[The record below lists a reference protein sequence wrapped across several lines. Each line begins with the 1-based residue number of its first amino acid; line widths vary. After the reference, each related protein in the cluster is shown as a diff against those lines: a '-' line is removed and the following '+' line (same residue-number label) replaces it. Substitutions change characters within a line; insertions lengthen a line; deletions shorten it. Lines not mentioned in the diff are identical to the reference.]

1 MGVKHFY
8 LWYRSRFQHCILH
21 RPDKGIDNF
30 AIDMNGLFHLC
41 AQKVYQYGNYRKRL
55 LKEYPKPTMR
65 QYCNEVCRKIE
76 ELRAQ
81 VRPKKRLVLCVD
93 GIAGLAKMN
102 QQRQRRF
109 RAAQDMD
116 ANSPL
121 FNSNA
126 ITPGT
131 EFMDTLT
138 RHIHRFIKTMMENS
152 IEWQNLEVVYSN
164 EKVSG
169 EGEHKIMK
177 FIRHLNKPTETWC
190 IYGLDADLIM
200 LGILLPIDHVYIFRE
215 MEYGGYH
222 FMDIHNFQK
231 ELLLILKWTGREV
244 SDAEERH
251 SDDRP
256 KTAVFSAKSAIH
268 DFVLLCFI
276 VGNDFLPTIPSMA
289 ILDGAI
295 DLILE
300 SYRTN
305 GIKYGHLTKIHP
317 KTKFI
322 TFRINSLKNF
332 FSMLSEHEIPTLERK
347 YNGTIDFFPD
357 PLVQNNL
364 HRENENQEYR
374 LDFKTYQ
381 KNYYKKKFDFDT
393 DGDVRDLVHTY
404 LRGMTWV
411 INYYTTEIPDWLWY
425 YPRLYAPFL
434 TDIVRHMDSF
444 RLEGFHKN
452 APVDPFLQLLMVLPP
467 KSHDLLP
474 DEFHNLMLSPN
485 STLKKNYPDTFELD
499 MAGKRKEWE
508 SIVVLPLV
516 NVHDF
521 HSEYIVCK
529 NKITDERQQK
539 RNTLGKSFVYRFHS
553 ESKTIDINP
562 LRCI

>member
-8 LWYRSRFQHCILH
+8 LWYRSRFQHCILKK
-21 RPDKGIDNF
+21 PDKGIDNF

-41 AQKVYQYGNYRKRL
+41 AQKVYQYGN
-55 LKEYPKPTMR
+55 
-65 QYCNEVCRKIE
+65 EVCRKIE
-76 ELRAQ
+76 ELRCQ
-81 VRPKKRLVLCVD
+81 VKPRKRLVLCVD

-121 FNSNA
+121 FNSNS

-131 EFMDTLT
+131 EFMDILT
-138 RHIHRFIKTMMENS
+138 RYIHRFIKTMMENS
-152 IEWQNLEVVYSN
+152 VEWQNLEVVYSN

-177 FIRHLNKPTETWC
+177 YIRHQNKPGETWC
-190 IYGLDADLIM
+190 VYGLDADLIM

-222 FMDIHNFQK
+222 FMDIHNFKK
-231 ELLLILKWTGREV
+231 ELLRILKWGG
-244 SDAEERH
+244 SSEEDPEIRH
-251 SDDRP
+251 AIIKP
-256 KTAVFSAKSAIH
+256 KKAIFSAKSAIN

-295 DLILE
+295 DMILD
-300 SYRTN
+300 SYKEN
-305 GIKYGHLTKIHP
+305 GMTYGHLTKIHP
-317 KTKFI
+317 RTKFI
-322 TFRINSLKNF
+322 TFRMDSLRKF
-332 FSMLSEHEIPTLERK
+332 LSMLSDHEIPTLERK

-357 PLVQNNL
+357 PLVEKNL
-364 HRENENQEYR
+364 HQENANQQRRLNFENYR
-374 LDFKTYQ
+374 RD
-381 KNYYKKKFDFDT
+381 YYKKKFGFETEDEIKN
-393 DGDVRDLVHTY
+393 LVHTY

-411 INYYTTEIPDWLWY
+411 INYYTMEIPDWLWY

-434 TDIVRHMDSF
+434 KDIVKYMDSF
-444 RLEGFHKN
+444 KLQEFDKH

-467 KSHDLLP
+467 KSHELLP
-474 DEFHNLMLSPN
+474 MEFHRLMLSSDSP
-485 STLKKNYPDTFELD
+485 LKHNFPETFELD
-499 MAGKRKEWE
+499 MAGKKKEWE

-516 NVHDF
+516 NVEDF
-521 HSEYIVCK
+521 QHEYVICK
-529 NKITDERQQK
+529 NRITDERQRK
-539 RNTLGKSFVYRFHS
+539 RNILGKSFTYMYNN
-553 ESKTIDINP
+553 ESRIVDIRS
-562 LRCI
+562 LKCI